1 MTVAQGELTFK
12 SKWDNNCMNPSPR
25 GGHPVKPRTPK
36 KRPAPPAPL
45 RPPQP
50 PSDTLY
56 YSLFE
61 RVPVGLY
68 RTTPEG
74 RILAANPALQRL
86 LGYAEIEAL
95 LKMNAADLYLDPAE
109 RAQGQAILERDG
121 ILRDFQMRLRRSDG
135 SIVWVKDTTRA
146 IRDSRGRL
154 LYYEGVIEDIDERK
168 QAESAMARQTQ
179 ELARSNAE
187 LEQFASIVSHDLQE
201 PLRMVR
207 NFAELL
213 AERYR
218 DKLDAD
224 AGEFIGYVV
233 DGARRMQE
241 LIQALLEY
249 SRGTTRWRPLGPTD
263 TNAVLE
269 SVLRDLSLPLQEAG
283 ATVTRERLPT
293 VMADGR
299 QLGQLLQNLISNAV
313 KFRGQAAPRI
323 HVGAARRAGEWLF
336 SVRDNGIGI
345 EAAECQRIFGIFE
358 RAHPEGQYPGTGVGL
373 AIAKCIVERH
383 GGRIWVESEPGS
395 GSVFYFTVPA
405 DVRRKHDNIS

>member
-1 MTVAQGELTFK
+1 MTVTQRELTFK
-12 SKWDNNCMNPSPR
+12 SKWDNNCMDPPPR
-25 GGHPVKPRTPK
+25 GGHPVKPRTLK
-36 KRPAPPAPL
+36 KRPAPPAPP

-61 RVPVGLY
+61 HVPVGLY

-86 LGYAEIEAL
+86 LGYPEIETL
-95 LKMNAADLYLDPAE
+95 LKMNAADLYPDPAE
-109 RAQGQAILERDG
+109 RAQAQAILERDG
-121 ILRDFQMRLRRSDG
+121 ILRDFEMHLRRSDG

-168 QAESAMARQTQ
+168 RAEAALARQAQ

-224 AGEFIGYVV
+224 ADEFIGYLV

-249 SRGTTRWRPLGPTD
+249 SRVTTRGRPLSPTD
-263 TNAVLE
+263 THAVLE
-269 SVLRDLSLPLQEAG
+269 SVLRDLGLPLQEAG

-299 QLGQLLQNLISNAV
+299 QLGQLFQNLISNAA
-313 KFRGQAAPRI
+313 KFRGQAAPRV
-323 HVGAARRAGEWLF
+323 HVGAVCRAGEWLF

-358 RAHPEGQYPGTGVGL
+358 RVHPEGQYPGTGVGL
-373 AIAKCIVERH
+373 AIAKRIVERH
-383 GGRIWVESEPGS
+383 GGRIWVESEPGA
-395 GSVFYFTVPA
+395 GSVFYFTIPA
-405 DVRRKHDNIS
+405 DTRGKHDNIS